1 MEFIEPD
8 FKFIFV
14 PKRDL
19 RNDPRYACIKEG
31 YEIADIYMEIK
42 KKEILIERCASNIWG
57 ICNLWHFFLGF
68 REWKMLITYTLL

>member
-42 KKEILIERCASNIWG
+42 KKEILIERCASNI
-57 ICNLWHFFLGF
+57 
-68 REWKMLITYTLL
+68 